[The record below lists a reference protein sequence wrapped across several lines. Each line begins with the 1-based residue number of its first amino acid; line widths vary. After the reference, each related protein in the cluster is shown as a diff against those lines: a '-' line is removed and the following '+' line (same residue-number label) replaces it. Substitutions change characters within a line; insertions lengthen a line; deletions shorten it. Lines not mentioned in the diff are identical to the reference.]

1 MHIPSTICLL
11 EDSFSE
17 HKARQG
23 LSDIRAVAEMGDVAL
38 GSSSCLDSRNRFR
51 CLLLKETGMGSTR
64 GQSAQRTRHPII
76 LGTLCRLVQIVS
88 KHNVRRHG
96 GGVLRAAASNFAV
109 MTWTYG
115 TRTVMALILSVRH
128 FQALISQRGTGMHI
142 LLVPSAPTPSLIYRH
157 CYLSAYSEATSCG
170 RRFDCRGSKRE

>member
-1 MHIPSTICLL
+1 MGWVTAQNMHIPSTICLL

-64 GQSAQRTRHPII
+64 GQDASSYHSRH
-76 LGTLCRLVQIVS
+76 T
-88 KHNVRRHG
+88 
-96 GGVLRAAASNFAV
+96 
-109 MTWTYG
+109 
-115 TRTVMALILSVRH
+115 
-128 FQALISQRGTGMHI
+128 
-142 LLVPSAPTPSLIYRH
+142 VPSGPN
-157 CYLSAYSEATSCG
+157 
-170 RRFDCRGSKRE
+170 RFDTQRSQAWRWGVTRGGFKLRGDDLDIRDQDSYGIDTLGAPLPSTNITAGNGHAHLARPFCSYTLTYI